1 MLVVS
6 PSWDGPPAVPF
17 LRCHFR
23 HFWHVHFPSRYP
35 FLVTLLPA
43 SFHTLL
49 SSTDL
54 PREARGPADR
64 AHHAACRPRSSADQS
79 AWPNSPCPSPPP
91 PSHPPCRP
99 STKKHGTD
107 LPRLT
112 SLIFSQGTG
121 STLVHIPSHTILP
134 PPPPPP
140 AGEDIH
146 FVRPGGCHLIIR
158 HLAHSSGFISRRV

>member
-1 MLVVS
+1 MYIFLLAI
-6 PSWDGPPAVPF
+6 PSWSHCCR
-17 LRCHFR
+17 LY
-23 HFWHVHFPSRYP
+23 STRYC
-35 FLVTLLPA
+35 LL
-43 SFHTLL
+43 HTSLGK
-49 SSTDL
+49 
-54 PREARGPADR
+54 ARGPADR